1 MSEMKRSAIG
11 EKKVLVIGTTGHRA
25 LPFDMALIV
34 NVDSA
39 LRELMVRRG
48 RIEVLSPLAEGADRL
63 LARQLMEKGTDTVL
77 SVLLPMD
84 MEDYM
89 MDFESEGS
97 RLEFRSLVQRARTVD
112 IVDISSRMDD
122 TSSPEEIRVLAYEAC
137 GHQMV
142 DRCDIL
148 IALWDGRSAKG
159 RGGTGE
165 VVEYAREVGKPL
177 LWIHTTPPYKVC
189 RERMDL
195 E

>member
-1 MSEMKRSAIG
+1 MSEAKRSAIG

-34 NVDSA
+34 NLDNA

-48 RIEVLSPLAEGADRL
+48 RIEILSPLAEGADRL
-63 LARQLMEKGTDTVL
+63 LAGQLMEQGADTMLTVI
-77 SVLLPMD
+77 LPMD
-84 MEDYM
+84 MEEYM

-97 RLEFRSLVQRARTVD
+97 RLEFRSLVQRAKSVD

-122 TSSPEEIRVLAYEAC
+122 ISTPEEVRLLAYEVC

-148 IALWDGRSAKG
+148 VALWDGKSARG

-165 VVEYAREVGKPL
+165 VVEYARKIGRPI
-177 LWIHTTPPYKVC
+177 LWIHTIPPYKVT
-189 RERMDL
+189 REGTDL